1 MRLFPA
7 LRPLITVLVWSSLAR
22 AAELPSQVDL
32 RAAYC
37 VAILQDSYSA
47 SLVASMGLTDPKDKE
62 RPQKR
67 LTDTQANL
75 RRLQLYLLPRLSYL
89 DPSGLLAATTSGKE
103 DVARLKAHQ
112 QRCQTFCV
120 PGSSNDPFFQGM
132 CMLGCQVA
140 ESREPTLARIRV
152 CESLNWL
159 PFLSHVACEVW

>member
-1 MRLFPA
+1 MRLSPA

-62 RPQKR
+62 RPQKW

-112 QRCQTFCV
+112 RRCQTTFCDTGV
-120 PGSSNDPFFQGM
+120 SPNDPFFQHM
-132 CMLGCQVA
+132 CVLGCQVD
-140 ESREPTLARIRV
+140 ESRNPTLARIRV

-159 PFLSHVACEVW
+159 PF